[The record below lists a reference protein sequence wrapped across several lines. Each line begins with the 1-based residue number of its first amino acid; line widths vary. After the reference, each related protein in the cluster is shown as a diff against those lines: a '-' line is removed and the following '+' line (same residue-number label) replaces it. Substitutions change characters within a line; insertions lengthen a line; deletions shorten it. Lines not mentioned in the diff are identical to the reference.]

1 MKNDVVNHPSHYTD
15 GNIEV
20 IDFIED
26 KGLGFC
32 LGNAIKYISRA
43 GKKYPDKE
51 IEDLEKAVWY
61 INRRI
66 KELKKEKNEKEV
78 NENIC
83 LFESEKDKLDSL
95 GNSKEI
101 VDEFEKNTEIK
112 PIIEFD
118 KDMEKN
124 AKIEPIRGLRAK
136 IGVYDEV
143 VNPTIVFDR
152 NTPQDQLCD
161 ALFNEFH
168 AADPNYT
175 REQFDEDWADAKEAV
190 KKTMPTLME
199 LPDFL
204 K

>member
-66 KELKKEKNEKEV
+66 KELKKEKDEKELKDNV
-78 NENIC
+78 C

-95 GNSKEI
+95 DNSKEVI
-101 VDEFEKNTEIK
+101 DKFEKNVEVK
-112 PIIEFD
+112 PL
-118 KDMEKN
+118 K
-124 AKIEPIRGLRAK
+124 GLRAQC
-136 IGVYDEV
+136 GVYDEV
-143 VNPTIVFDR
+143 VNPTIVFDK

-161 ALFNEFH
+161 ALFKEFH

-175 REQFDEDWADAKEAV
+175 REQFDEEWADAKEAV
-190 KKTMPTLME
+190 KKTMPTLMD

>member
-66 KELKKEKNEKEV
+66 QELKKEKDEKELK
-78 NENIC
+78 ESIC
-83 LFESEKDKLDSL
+83 LFDSEEDKITYTSPVSPKTEATL
-95 GNSKEI
+95 GISKEI
-101 VDEFEKNTEIK
+101 IDKFEKDTEVK
-112 PIIEFD
+112 S
-118 KDMEKN
+118 
-124 AKIEPIRGLRAK
+124 IRGLREK
-136 IGVYDEV
+136 TNVYDEV
-143 VNPTIVFDR
+143 VNPTIEFDK
-152 NTPQDQLCD
+152 NTPEDQLCD
-161 ALFNEFH
+161 GIFKMFH
-168 AADPNYT
+168 AGDPDYT
-175 REQFDEDWADAKEAV
+175 REQFDEDWKEAKERV
-190 KKTMPTLME
+190 RKEMPTLID
-199 LPDFL
+199 LPNFL

>member
-66 KELKKEKNEKEV
+66 KELKKEKDEKELKDNV
-78 NENIC
+78 C
-83 LFESEKDKLDSL
+83 LFEGEKDKLESL
-95 GNSKEI
+95 GNSKDV
-101 VDEFEKNTEIK
+101 VDGI
-112 PIIEFD
+112 D
-118 KDMEKN
+118 KL
-124 AKIEPIRGLRAK
+124 AKVVKPIRGLRAK
-136 IGVYDEV
+136 SNIYDEV
-143 VNPTIVFDR
+143 VNPTVEFSKDM
-152 NTPQDQLCD
+152 PEDQICD
-161 ALFNEFH
+161 GLFKIFH
-168 AADPNYT
+168 AADPEYS
-175 REQFDEDWADAKEAV
+175 REQFDEDWKDVKEEAAREL
-190 KKTMPTLME
+190 PTLM
-199 LPDFL
+199 DFSRL
-204 K
+204 FK